1 MRLRAPPP
9 GEDRWHTENAL
20 RADEHDVPHAAGRL
34 GTPQLQAL
42 VYELLD
48 AHADTVNLAADW
60 SEPRWVAHV
69 DYLRS
74 LQRVG
79 RETLASMEH
88 SR

>member
-1 MRLRAPPP
+1 MRPHAPPP
-9 GEDRWHTENAL
+9 GEDRWDPENEL
-20 RADEHDVPHAAGRL
+20 RADEHGVPHAAGRL
-34 GTPQLQAL
+34 VPPELQTL

-48 AHADTVNLAADW
+48 AHADTVDLAADIPE
-60 SEPRWVAHV
+60 SRWVAHV